1 MVINTGNKAT
11 GCSYCFY
18 MQIYFYMLQEEY
30 LPSRFNIIFQ
40 QQVFPS
46 FTKVSVDRDKTVW
59 WLGSLRSKRS

>member
-18 MQIYFYMLQEEY
+18 MQIYFHMLQKEY
-30 LPSRFNIIFQ
+30 LPSHFSIIFQ

-46 FTKVSVDRDKTVW
+46 LTKGSADRDKTRYGG
-59 WLGSLRSKRS
+59 LDL